1 MNMKDCDNCEYC
13 NGFDYDDGTPDC
25 TCEGGMGSCP
35 YNDEGKIKEDKFK
48 ITLDIPNITDYIKH
62 TVRNTVDNA
71 VRGMIEDCV
80 KKMVKEKIEDTAEA
94 YVEESLKKV
103 VDDEIKAYMQ
113 NDITVG
119 GGWSEPERKMSR
131 NDYLSECTA
140 KVVES
145 QLSAKK
151 ISETVIDYCKGTIDR
166 FARDIKDDVNYKIKN
181 TFDNAT
187 KQALSENVVTMLMS
201 GETYQKLSDSM
212 GRILK

>member
-1 MNMKDCDNCEYC
+1 MNMKDCENCEYC

-25 TCEGGMGSCP
+25 TCEGGMGGCP

-71 VRGMIEDCV
+71 VRDMIEDCV

-113 NDITVG
+113 KDITVG

-140 KVVES
+140 KVIES
-145 QLSAKK
+145 ELSPKK
-151 ISETVIDYCKGTIDR
+151 ISSTVNEYCKDTIER
-166 FARDIKDDVNYKIKN
+166 YVRNLKDDVNRGVKN
-181 TFDNAT
+181 MFDET
-187 KQALSENVVTMLMS
+187 TRKALSENVVTMLMA
-201 GETYQKLSDSM
+201 GDTYKRLSDSM

>member
-1 MNMKDCDNCEYC
+1 MKDCENCKYC
-13 NGFDYDDGTPDC
+13 DGFDYDDGTPDC
-25 TCEGGMGSCP
+25 TCEGCMGGCP
-35 YNDEGKIKEDKFK
+35 YNDEGEIKEDKFK

-62 TVRNTVDNA
+62 TVKNTVDNA
-71 VRGMIEDCV
+71 VRDMIEDCV

-113 NDITVG
+113 KDITVG

-151 ISETVIDYCKGTIDR
+151 ISETVIDYCKGSIDR

-187 KQALSENVVTMLMS
+187 KQALSENVVTMLMA
-201 GETYQKLSDSM
+201 GDTYKKLSDSM
-212 GRILK
+212 GRILE

>member
-1 MNMKDCDNCEYC
+1 MKECEKCEYC
-13 NGFDYDDGTPDC
+13 EGIDYYDGTPNC
-25 TCEGGMGSCP
+25 TCEGGVSSCP
-35 YNDEGKIKEDKFK
+35 YNDSGDISENEFK

-62 TVRNTVDNA
+62 TVKNTVDNA
-71 VRGMIEDCV
+71 VYGMIEDCV
-80 KKMVKEKIEDTAEA
+80 KKMVKEKIKDAAEA

-113 NDITVG
+113 KDITVG

-131 NDYLSECTA
+131 NDYLNECTA

-181 TFDNAT
+181 AFDNAT
-187 KQALSENVVTMLMS
+187 KQALSENVVTMLMAS
-201 GETYQKLSDSM
+201 DTYKKLSDSM
-212 GRILK
+212 GRILE

>member
-1 MNMKDCDNCEYC
+1 MKDCENCKYC
-13 NGFDYDDGTPDC
+13 DGFDYDDGTPNCIHED
-25 TCEGGMGSCP
+25 GMYGCP
-35 YNDEGKIKEDKFK
+35 YNDEGDISEDEFK

-62 TVRNTVDNA
+62 TVKNTVDNA
-71 VRGMIEDCV
+71 VYDMIEDCV

-113 NDITVG
+113 KDITVG

-166 FARDIKDDVNYKIKN
+166 FARDVKDDVNYKIKN

>member
-1 MNMKDCDNCEYC
+1 MKDCENCEYC
-13 NGFDYDDGTPDC
+13 DGIDYEDGTPDC
-25 TCEGGMGSCP
+25 TCEGGMGCCP
-35 YNDEGKIKEDKFK
+35 YNDEGEIKEDKFK
-48 ITLDIPNITDYIKH
+48 ITLDIPNIADYIKH
-62 TVRNTVDNA
+62 TVKNTVDNA
-71 VRGMIEDCV
+71 VRDMIEDCV

-113 NDITVG
+113 KDITVG

-151 ISETVIDYCKGTIDR
+151 ISEMVIDYCKGSIDR

-181 TFDNAT
+181 TFDNAM
-187 KQALSENVVTMLMS
+187 KQALSDNVVTMLMA
-201 GETYQKLSDSM
+201 GDTYKKLSDSM
-212 GRILK
+212 GRILE

>member
-1 MNMKDCDNCEYC
+1 MKDCENCKYC
-13 NGFDYDDGTPDC
+13 DGFDYDDGTPDC
-25 TCEGGMGSCP
+25 TCKNGCP
-35 YNDEGKIKEDKFK
+35 YNDEGEIKEDKFK

-62 TVRNTVDNA
+62 TVKNTVDNA
-71 VRGMIEDCV
+71 VRDMIEDCV

-113 NDITVG
+113 KDITVG

-166 FARDIKDDVNYKIKN
+166 FARDVKDDVNYKIKN